1 MGAARRLTD
10 RIYDRLVTRK
20 NRTTAALLALAAVP
34 AMAAGLTITVHS
46 GDSLSALAVKYCHGQ
61 VNDWTGTYEANKAVI
76 GSNPN
81 LIIPGQK
88 LAIKCYDPPKLL
100 ALAGPVHHAASGGKT
115 WGVTFGFPN
124 KCGDGDED
132 GWDESC
138 ARLFPAVAAPVSQH
152 SGFVASA
159 PVQQVS
165 TAGMGGF
172 QSCVISRESG
182 GNSQVM
188 NSTGHYGLY
197 QFDLGTWESGGG
209 AAGDFGHAS
218 VGEQNAVFAAV
229 YAARGTSP
237 WAPYDGC

>member
-1 MGAARRLTD
+1 MGASRRLTD
-10 RIYDRLVTRK
+10 RIYDRLVSRK
-20 NRTTAALLALAAVP
+20 KHRTSALLALAAVP
-34 AMAAGLTITVHS
+34 ALAAGLTITVHS
-46 GDSLSALAVKYCHGQ
+46 GDTLSGLAVKYCHGQ
-61 VNDWTGTYEANKAVI
+61 VKDWTGTYEANKAVI

-81 LIIPGQK
+81 LILPGQR

-100 ALAGPVHHAASGGKT
+100 ALAGPVHHAASSGKT
-115 WGVTFGFPN
+115 WGVTFGYPN
-124 KCGDGDED
+124 KCGDGDQD

-138 ARLFPAVAAPVSQH
+138 SRLFPAATAPVQVSQH
-152 SGFVASA
+152 FAAA

-165 TAGMGGF
+165 TSGMGSF

-209 AAGDFGHAS
+209 SAADFGHAS

-229 YAARGTSP
+229 FAARGQSP